1 MAAKKR
7 VVRRKKSPP
16 KYRRA
21 DTGEYTTPQ
30 YARRH
35 PMTTVK
41 ESK

>member
-1 MAAKKR
+1 MAAKP
-7 VVRRKKSPP
+7 RKKVKVKP

-21 DTGEYTTPQ
+21 DTGEYTTPA

-35 PMTTVK
+35 PRTTVK